1 MDDRYEFENAEY
13 RIAAIQIKAIAYDI
27 VMEISKRKQDLASK
41 SKEEIANLLK
51 ELNEKND
58 NLLALTSKLEETL
71 EALDNLDKKSKMIDL
86 NQSISSPL
94 PPKKEEQNVQN
105 TVGIKPI
112 EEKQSIII
120 PEEEK
125 EEEYDTEIESEQ
137 SVPVETPKEEIQK
150 EPEKAVISQ
159 PVSPITSEISV
170 PLESNNVS
178 TKKQFQKTTKNM
190 SKAIMVKPNQLAN
203 LRKSRVNQ
211 EQILIAKGIF
221 SPSSINQT
229 VTIESKEP
237 IKQALPDDVERQI
250 EDLTV
255 KANIYYNEGEITKAQ
270 ELYDQIKRLTNQN

>member
-159 PVSPITSEISV
+159 PVSPITSEISA

-255 KANIYYNEGEITKAQ
+255 KANIYYNEGEINKAQ

>member
-41 SKEEIANLLK
+41 SKEEIANLLT

-71 EALDNLDKKSKMIDL
+71 EALDNLDKKSKMMDL
-86 NQSISSPL
+86 NQTISSPL

-105 TVGIKPI
+105 TVVIKPI

-159 PVSPITSEISV
+159 PVSPITSEISA

>member
-27 VMEISKRKQDLASK
+27 VMEISKRKKDLASK

-159 PVSPITSEISV
+159 PVSPITSEISA

>member
-159 PVSPITSEISV
+159 PVSPITSEISA

>member
-71 EALDNLDKKSKMIDL
+71 EALDNLDKQSKMIDL

>member
-71 EALDNLDKKSKMIDL
+71 EALDNLDKQSKMIDL

-159 PVSPITSEISV
+159 PVSPITSEISA

-270 ELYDQIKRLTNQN
+270 ELYNQIKRLTNQN

>member
-71 EALDNLDKKSKMIDL
+71 EALDNLDKQSKMIDL

-159 PVSPITSEISV
+159 PVSPITSEISA